1 MRHSIQLNCGFH
13 FTFCGEHGEHA
24 DLREALIAW
33 VMKSA
38 QPSAAMV
45 AVLTELA
52 VAAKDAAPTVRQV
65 VQHCTAYRREKLL
78 RLAEEEVSRR
88 AALSELNR
96 EAARHALAERQRR
109 LMEPVAPRPTVTPAK
124 AAVPVECGA
133 SAQAKPA
140 IPSAKPIKIAPA
152 IKSAAPVSSMA
163 DTLPAGSFATPELV
177 ALKASLVTAEQARQ
191 RLERTRAYGTRIQR
205 HRHAA

>member
-1 MRHSIQLNCGFH
+1 MRHSIQLGCGFH
-13 FTFCGEHGEHA
+13 FTFRGEHGEHIN
-24 DLREALIAW
+24 LREALIAW
-33 VMKSA
+33 VMKST
-38 QPSAAMV
+38 QPSAAMLE
-45 AVLTELA
+45 VLTELA
-52 VAAKDAAPTVRQV
+52 AAAKNAAPAVRQV

-78 RLAEEEVSRR
+78 HLAEAEGSRR
-88 AALSELNR
+88 AALNELNR
-96 EAARHALAERQRR
+96 EAVRHVIAERQRR

-140 IPSAKPIKIAPA
+140 IPSAKPIQIAPA
-152 IKSAAPVSSMA
+152 IKSAAPAPSMA

-177 ALKASLVTAEQARQ
+177 ALKASLVAAEQERQ

-205 HRHAA
+205 HRRAA